1 MRPKA
6 GGRGG
11 GDMRLLLLLG
21 LDLPFARFH
30 QRFIVQLVLCV
41 CVCVG
46 MGGKVKPFRRKAENE
61 RYVCDSRGRR
71 GVGRCGAFE
80 GEEDKL

>member
-1 MRPKA
+1 
-6 GGRGG
+6 
-11 GDMRLLLLLG
+11 MRLLLLLG

-41 CVCVG
+41 CVG

-61 RYVCDSRGRR
+61 RYVCDFRGRR
-71 GVGRCGAFE
+71 EWGGVVRLKAKRTSYERIGTVPLESAT
-80 GEEDKL
+80 